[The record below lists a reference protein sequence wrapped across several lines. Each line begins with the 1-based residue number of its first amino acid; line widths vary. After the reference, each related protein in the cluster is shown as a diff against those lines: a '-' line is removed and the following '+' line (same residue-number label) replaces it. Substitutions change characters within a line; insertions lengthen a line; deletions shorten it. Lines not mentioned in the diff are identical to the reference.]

1 MAHSW
6 RAPGRWGME
15 SPPPRGPGPVVLAT
29 DVASLSVT
37 IARTESRGPRAFPA
51 RREHSVLR
59 ALRVCL
65 EARHPLRRGA
75 LTVAVVD
82 LTPGKQKHSSEM
94 DAFLAACARELGP
107 GGGRDARRVVPWD
120 ADDADDICAFV
131 ACEAHLVAVFARDDD
146 DAAADADDDDA
157 RRCPPRLLAA
167 LARARSGGAAIVA
180 VGRAAIRAV
189 GPGSGGADA
198 GEAERQTTAEDDV
211 NDARATGRGEEK
223 APPFLAPVVARVA
236 SAPSVSPRPKSSP
249 AAASRDWRR
258 LTRELFSLSH
268 RNGVC
273 HVTRSGEVIDYK
285 KNKVVG
291 LGLVPGGCAA
301 CFADGSVE
309 ALVEDAVRFERADG
323 FGVDPAVLPSPA
335 VFRRVVLRA
344 SLALFGGGVEVAAEG
359 TADGA
364 RLRPP
369 APPPRL
375 MIPTETKTLS
385 DTETLLDDADQTLV
399 SAEWWPFWSGA
410 RAAAAASVERAA
422 RLLAR
427 PSVSRVVFFTGA
439 GASAESGMPAFRETV
454 PGAAD
459 VDADGVRVGPA
470 TPLDALLPIWKTHDP
485 EKYSTLSA
493 FREDPGACWFL
504 HRRMFDQMRG
514 LRPNDAHVAIE
525 TLAGAGTPNTRTE
538 TSANENA
545 GPSLKETPGFEV
557 TVVTQNIDGLH
568 QAAAAASR
576 TSTRTIELHGSTRRV
591 ACLERC
597 GWSEDAE
604 TFLRLWDPPKSSR
617 VTGYAEKA
625 RTGAEEEEELRE
637 RHTATCKRKRARS
650 EVEVCF
656 ESSERRNGAG
666 NGSSRSNKTK
676 RTTRVP
682 ERGAFPTCGGCGVAP
697 AKPACVFFGEALP
710 DAAVK
715 AARAACA
722 RAHAVVIVGTS
733 LSVFPAADLP
743 RQARVHTPRAPI
755 VRVDACASMCA
766 STAGPDDAVITAR
779 AARAV
784 PALVRRVLELRD
796 GSRGYRVAED
806 AEGAEGGIGRPVASA
821 APRMFS

>member
-6 RAPGRWGME
+6 RAPGRWAME

-82 LTPGKQKHSSEM
+82 LTPGKHSSEM

-107 GGGRDARRVVPWD
+107 GGGRDARRVVPCD
-120 ADDADDICAFV
+120 ADDADDAAFV
-131 ACEAHLVAVFARDDD
+131 ASEAHLVAVCAR
-146 DAAADADDDDA
+146 AADNDDDA

-189 GPGSGGADA
+189 GPGSGGANA
-198 GEAERQTTAEDDV
+198 FEAERQKKKTTAEDDV
-211 NDARATGRGEEK
+211 KDARAAGREEK
-223 APPFLAPVVARVA
+223 APPFLVPVVARVA
-236 SAPSVSPRPKSSP
+236 SAPSAKRPKSSP
-249 AAASRDWRR
+249 AAAARDWRR
-258 LTRELFSLSH
+258 LTRELFGLSH

-273 HVTRSGEVIDYK
+273 HATHSGEAPFSLT

-323 FGVDPAVLPSPA
+323 FGVDPAKTLISGSSPA

-344 SLALFGGGVEVAAEG
+344 GLALFGGGVSAAESTARDREGAEG

-375 MIPTETKTLS
+375 IPT
-385 DTETLLDDADQTLV
+385 DTETLSRRHASCACLFDAETLV

-454 PGAAD
+454 PGAVD

-493 FREDPGACWFL
+493 FREDPGLCWFL
-504 HRRMFDQMRG
+504 HRRMFDQICG

-525 TLAGAGTPNTRTE
+525 TLAGAGVPDSRTE
-538 TSANENA
+538 TETKTNENA
-545 GPSLKETPGFEV
+545 YPDLKETAFEV

-604 TFLRLWDPPKSSR
+604 TFLRLWDQPATR
-617 VTGYAEKA
+617 VREKA
-625 RTGAEEEEELRE
+625 RRLGAEEEEDGE
-637 RHTATCKRKRARS
+637 RRAADGERKR
-650 EVEVCF
+650 
-656 ESSERRNGAG
+656 RRKVSNSKQTSDG
-666 NGSSRSNKTK
+666 NAAVGSSRSNARV
-676 RTTRVP
+676 RTR
-682 ERGAFPTCGGCGVAP
+682 AFPTCGGCGVAP

-743 RQARVHTPRAPI
+743 QQARVHTPRAPI
-755 VRVDACASMCA
+755 VRVDACASA
-766 STAGPDDAVITAR
+766 TSTVGPDDAVITRR

-796 GSRGYRVAED
+796 GSRGYVAED

>member
-6 RAPGRWGME
+6 RAPGRWAME

-82 LTPGKQKHSSEM
+82 LTPGKHSSEM

-107 GGGRDARRVVPWD
+107 GGGRDARRVVPCD
-120 ADDADDICAFV
+120 ADDADDAAFV
-131 ACEAHLVAVFARDDD
+131 ASEAHLVAVCAR
-146 DAAADADDDDA
+146 AADNDDDA

-189 GPGSGGADA
+189 GPGSGGANA
-198 GEAERQTTAEDDV
+198 FEAERQKKKTTAEDDV
-211 NDARATGRGEEK
+211 KDARAAGREEK
-223 APPFLAPVVARVA
+223 APPFLVPVVARVA
-236 SAPSVSPRPKSSP
+236 SAPSAKRPKSSP
-249 AAASRDWRR
+249 AAAARDWRR
-258 LTRELFSLSH
+258 LTRELFGLSH

-273 HVTRSGEVIDYK
+273 HATHSGEAPFSLT

-323 FGVDPAVLPSPA
+323 FGVDPAKTLISGSSPA

-344 SLALFGGGVEVAAEG
+344 GLALFGGGVSAAESAARDREGAEG

-375 MIPTETKTLS
+375 IPT
-385 DTETLLDDADQTLV
+385 DTETLSRRHASCACLFDAETLV

-454 PGAAD
+454 PGAVD

-493 FREDPGACWFL
+493 FREDPGLCWFL
-504 HRRMFDQMRG
+504 HRRMFDQICG

-525 TLAGAGTPNTRTE
+525 TLAGAGVPDSRTE
-538 TSANENA
+538 TETKTNENA
-545 GPSLKETPGFEV
+545 YPDLKETAFEV

-604 TFLRLWDPPKSSR
+604 TFLRLWDQPATR
-617 VTGYAEKA
+617 VREKA
-625 RTGAEEEEELRE
+625 RRLGAEEEEDGE
-637 RHTATCKRKRARS
+637 RHAADGERKR
-650 EVEVCF
+650 
-656 ESSERRNGAG
+656 RRKVSNSKQTSDG
-666 NGSSRSNKTK
+666 NAAIGSSRSNARV
-676 RTTRVP
+676 RTR
-682 ERGAFPTCGGCGVAP
+682 AFPTCGGCGVAP

-743 RQARVHTPRAPI
+743 QQARVHTPRAPI
-755 VRVDACASMCA
+755 VRVDACASA
-766 STAGPDDAVITAR
+766 TSTVGPDDAVITRR

-796 GSRGYRVAED
+796 GSRGYVAED

>member
-1 MAHSW
+1 
-6 RAPGRWGME
+6 ME

-29 DVASLSVT
+29 DVASLSLT

-82 LTPGKQKHSSEM
+82 LTPGKHSSEM

-107 GGGRDARRVVPWD
+107 GGGRDARRVVPCD
-120 ADDADDICAFV
+120 ADDADDAAFV
-131 ACEAHLVAVFARDDD
+131 ASEAHLVAVCAR
-146 DAAADADDDDA
+146 AADNDDA

-189 GPGSGGADA
+189 GPGSGGANA
-198 GEAERQTTAEDDV
+198 FEAERQTTAEEDV
-211 NDARATGRGEEK
+211 KDARAAGREEK
-223 APPFLAPVVARVA
+223 APPFLVPVVARVA
-236 SAPSVSPRPKSSP
+236 SAPSAKRPKSSP
-249 AAASRDWRR
+249 AAAARDWRR
-258 LTRELFSLSH
+258 LTRELFGLSH

-273 HVTRSGEVIDYK
+273 HATHSGEAPFSLT

-323 FGVDPAVLPSPA
+323 FGVDPAKTLISGSSPA

-344 SLALFGGGVEVAAEG
+344 GLALFGGGVSAAESTARDREGAEG

-375 MIPTETKTLS
+375 IPT
-385 DTETLLDDADQTLV
+385 DTETLSRRHASCACLFDAETLV

-454 PGAAD
+454 PGAVD

-493 FREDPGACWFL
+493 FREDPGLCWFL
-504 HRRMFDQMRG
+504 HRRMFDQICG

-525 TLAGAGTPNTRTE
+525 TLAGAGVPDSRTE
-538 TSANENA
+538 TETKTNENA
-545 GPSLKETPGFEV
+545 YPDLKETAFEV

-604 TFLRLWDPPKSSR
+604 TFLRLWDQPATR
-617 VTGYAEKA
+617 VREKA
-625 RTGAEEEEELRE
+625 RRLGAEEEEDGE
-637 RHTATCKRKRARS
+637 RHAADGERKR
-650 EVEVCF
+650 
-656 ESSERRNGAG
+656 RRKVSNSKQTSDG
-666 NGSSRSNKTK
+666 NAAVGSSRSNARV
-676 RTTRVP
+676 RTR
-682 ERGAFPTCGGCGVAP
+682 AFPTCGGCGVAP

-743 RQARVHTPRAPI
+743 QQARVHTPRAPI
-755 VRVDACASMCA
+755 VRVDACASA
-766 STAGPDDAVITAR
+766 TSTVGPDDAVITRR

-796 GSRGYRVAED
+796 GSRGYVAED

>member
-6 RAPGRWGME
+6 RAPGRWAME

-82 LTPGKQKHSSEM
+82 LTPGKHSSEM

-107 GGGRDARRVVPWD
+107 GGGRDARRVVPCD
-120 ADDADDICAFV
+120 ADDADDAAFV
-131 ACEAHLVAVFARDDD
+131 ASEAHLVAVCAR
-146 DAAADADDDDA
+146 AADNDDDA

-189 GPGSGGADA
+189 GPGSGGANA
-198 GEAERQTTAEDDV
+198 FEAERQKKKTTAEDDV
-211 NDARATGRGEEK
+211 KDARAAGREEK
-223 APPFLAPVVARVA
+223 APPFLVPVVARVA
-236 SAPSVSPRPKSSP
+236 SAPSAKRPKSSP
-249 AAASRDWRR
+249 AAAARDWRR
-258 LTRELFSLSH
+258 LTRELFGLSH

-273 HVTRSGEVIDYK
+273 HATHSGEAPFSLT

-323 FGVDPAVLPSPA
+323 FGVDPAKTLISGSSPA

-344 SLALFGGGVEVAAEG
+344 GLALFGGGVSAAESTARDREGAEG

-375 MIPTETKTLS
+375 IPT
-385 DTETLLDDADQTLV
+385 DTETLSRRHASCACLFDAETLV

-454 PGAAD
+454 PGAVD

-493 FREDPGACWFL
+493 FREDPGLCWFL
-504 HRRMFDQMRG
+504 HRRMFDQICG

-525 TLAGAGTPNTRTE
+525 TLAGAGVPDSRTE
-538 TSANENA
+538 TETKTNENA
-545 GPSLKETPGFEV
+545 YPDLKETAFEV

-604 TFLRLWDPPKSSR
+604 TFLRLWDQPATR
-617 VTGYAEKA
+617 VREKA
-625 RTGAEEEEELRE
+625 RRLGAEEEEDGE
-637 RHTATCKRKRARS
+637 RHAADGERKR
-650 EVEVCF
+650 
-656 ESSERRNGAG
+656 RRKVSNSKQTSDG
-666 NGSSRSNKTK
+666 NAAIGSSRSNARV
-676 RTTRVP
+676 RTR
-682 ERGAFPTCGGCGVAP
+682 AFPTCGGCGVAP

-743 RQARVHTPRAPI
+743 QQARVHTPRAPI
-755 VRVDACASMCA
+755 VRVDACASA
-766 STAGPDDAVITAR
+766 TSTVGPDDAVITRR

-796 GSRGYRVAED
+796 GSRGYVAED

>member
-1 MAHSW
+1 
-6 RAPGRWGME
+6 ME

-82 LTPGKQKHSSEM
+82 LTPGKHSSEM

-107 GGGRDARRVVPWD
+107 GGGRDARRVVPCD
-120 ADDADDICAFV
+120 ADDADDAAFV
-131 ACEAHLVAVFARDDD
+131 ACEAHLVAVFAREKN
-146 DAAADADDDDA
+146 ADADDDDDA

-211 NDARATGRGEEK
+211 KDARATGRGEEK
-223 APPFLAPVVARVA
+223 APPFLVPVVARVA
-236 SAPSVSPRPKSSP
+236 SAPSAERPKSSP
-249 AAASRDWRR
+249 AATARDWRR

-273 HVTRSGEVIDYK
+273 HVTRSGEAPFSLTTTGYK

-323 FGVDPAVLPSPA
+323 FGVDPAKTPVSGSSPA

-344 SLALFGGGVEVAAEG
+344 SLALFGGGVSAVSAAEG

-375 MIPTETKTLS
+375 IPT
-385 DTETLLDDADQTLV
+385 DTETLSRRHASCACLFDAETLV

-410 RAAAAASVERAA
+410 RAAAAAAVERAV

-525 TLAGAGTPNTRTE
+525 TLAGAGVPNTRTE

-545 GPSLKETPGFEV
+545 SSLKETGFEV

-568 QAAAAASR
+568 QTAAAASR

-604 TFLRLWDPPKSSR
+604 TFLRLWAPPATR
-617 VTGYAEKA
+617 ATVQEKA
-625 RTGAEEEEELRE
+625 RTGAEEEEEGE
-637 RHTATCKRKRARS
+637 RHTDGKRKRRS
-650 EVEVCF
+650 EEVCF
-656 ESSERRNGAG
+656 ESSDG
-666 NGSSRSNKTK
+666 NGVVLGGSRSNKKK

-682 ERGAFPTCGGCGVAP
+682 GAFPTCGGCGVAP

-755 VRVDACASMCA
+755 VRVDACASA
-766 STAGPDDAVITAR
+766 TSTVGPDDAVITRR

-796 GSRGYRVAED
+796 GSRGYVAED

>member
-6 RAPGRWGME
+6 RAPGRWAME

-51 RREHSVLR
+51 GRRHSVLR

-82 LTPGKQKHSSEM
+82 LTPGKHSSEM

-107 GGGRDARRVVPWD
+107 GGGRDARRVVPCD
-120 ADDADDICAFV
+120 ADDADDAAFV
-131 ACEAHLVAVFARDDD
+131 ASEAHLVAVCAR
-146 DAAADADDDDA
+146 AADDDDDA

-189 GPGSGGADA
+189 GPGSGGANA
-198 GEAERQTTAEDDV
+198 FEAERQTTAEDDV
-211 NDARATGRGEEK
+211 KDARAAGREEK
-223 APPFLAPVVARVA
+223 APPFLVPVVARVA
-236 SAPSVSPRPKSSP
+236 SAPSAKRPKSSP
-249 AAASRDWRR
+249 AAAARDWRR
-258 LTRELFSLSH
+258 LTRELFGLSH

-273 HVTRSGEVIDYK
+273 HVTHSGEAPFSLT

-323 FGVDPAVLPSPA
+323 FGVDPAKTLISGSSPA

-344 SLALFGGGVEVAAEG
+344 GLALFGGGVSAAESTARDREGAEG

-375 MIPTETKTLS
+375 IPT
-385 DTETLLDDADQTLV
+385 DTETLSRRHASCACLFDAETLV

-454 PGAAD
+454 PGAVD

-493 FREDPGACWFL
+493 FREDPGLCWFL
-504 HRRMFDQMRG
+504 HRRMFDQICG

-525 TLAGAGTPNTRTE
+525 TLAGAGVPDSRTE
-538 TSANENA
+538 TETKTNENA
-545 GPSLKETPGFEV
+545 YPDLKETAFEV

-604 TFLRLWDPPKSSR
+604 TFLRLWDQPATR
-617 VTGYAEKA
+617 VREKA
-625 RTGAEEEEELRE
+625 RRLGAEEEEDGE
-637 RHTATCKRKRARS
+637 RRAADGERKR
-650 EVEVCF
+650 
-656 ESSERRNGAG
+656 RRKVSNSKQTSDG
-666 NGSSRSNKTK
+666 NAAVGSSRSNARV
-676 RTTRVP
+676 RTR
-682 ERGAFPTCGGCGVAP
+682 AFPTCGGCGVAP

-743 RQARVHTPRAPI
+743 QQARVHTPRAPI
-755 VRVDACASMCA
+755 VRVDACASA
-766 STAGPDDAVITAR
+766 TSTVGPDDAVITRR

-796 GSRGYRVAED
+796 GSRGYVAED

>member
-1 MAHSW
+1 
-6 RAPGRWGME
+6 
-15 SPPPRGPGPVVLAT
+15 
-29 DVASLSVT
+29 
-37 IARTESRGPRAFPA
+37 
-51 RREHSVLR
+51 
-59 ALRVCL
+59 
-65 EARHPLRRGA
+65 
-75 LTVAVVD
+75 
-82 LTPGKQKHSSEM
+82 
-94 DAFLAACARELGP
+94 
-107 GGGRDARRVVPWD
+107 
-120 ADDADDICAFV
+120 
-131 ACEAHLVAVFARDDD
+131 
-146 DAAADADDDDA
+146 
-157 RRCPPRLLAA
+157 
-167 LARARSGGAAIVA
+167 
-180 VGRAAIRAV
+180 
-189 GPGSGGADA
+189 
-198 GEAERQTTAEDDV
+198 
-211 NDARATGRGEEK
+211 
-223 APPFLAPVVARVA
+223 
-236 SAPSVSPRPKSSP
+236 
-249 AAASRDWRR
+249 
-258 LTRELFSLSH
+258 
-268 RNGVC
+268 
-273 HVTRSGEVIDYK
+273 
-285 KNKVVG
+285 
-291 LGLVPGGCAA
+291 
-301 CFADGSVE
+301 VE

-323 FGVDPAVLPSPA
+323 FGVDPAKTPVSGSSPA

-344 SLALFGGGVEVAAEG
+344 SLALFGGGVSAVSAAEG

-375 MIPTETKTLS
+375 IPTETETLS
-385 DTETLLDDADQTLV
+385 DTETLLDAETLV

-410 RAAAAASVERAA
+410 RAAAAAAVERAA

-525 TLAGAGTPNTRTE
+525 TLAGAGVPNTRTE

-545 GPSLKETPGFEV
+545 SSLKETGFEV

-568 QAAAAASR
+568 QTAAAASR

-604 TFLRLWDPPKSSR
+604 TFLRLWDPPATR
-617 VTGYAEKA
+617 VTVREKA
-625 RTGAEEEEELRE
+625 RTGAEEEEEGE
-637 RHTATCKRKRARS
+637 RHTDGKRKRRS
-650 EVEVCF
+650 EEVCF
-656 ESSERRNGAG
+656 ESSDGNGVV
-666 NGSSRSNKTK
+666 GSSRSNKKK
-676 RTTRVP
+676 RTTTRVP
-682 ERGAFPTCGGCGVAP
+682 GAFPTCGGCGVAP

-733 LSVFPAADLP
+733 LSVFSGGGPAPAG
-743 RQARVHTPRAPI
+743 ARAHAQGASI
-755 VRVDACASMCA
+755 ARVDARASA
-766 STAGPDDAVITAR
+766 TSAVGPDDAVIAGGA

-784 PALVRRVLELRD
+784 PALARRVPELRD
-796 GSRGYRVAED
+796 GSRGYVAED
-806 AEGAEGGIGRPVASA
+806 AEGARRAVSVDRGRAR
-821 APRMFS
+821 PRGRFRDETLLQM

>member
-1 MAHSW
+1 
-6 RAPGRWGME
+6 ME

-82 LTPGKQKHSSEM
+82 LTPGKHSSEM

-107 GGGRDARRVVPWD
+107 GGGRDARRVVPCD
-120 ADDADDICAFV
+120 ADDADDAAFV
-131 ACEAHLVAVFARDDD
+131 ACEAHLVAVFAREKN
-146 DAAADADDDDA
+146 ADADDDDDA

-211 NDARATGRGEEK
+211 KDARATGRGEEK
-223 APPFLAPVVARVA
+223 APPFLVPVVARVA
-236 SAPSVSPRPKSSP
+236 SAPSAERPKSSP
-249 AAASRDWRR
+249 AATARDWRR

-273 HVTRSGEVIDYK
+273 HVTRSGEAPFSLTTTGYK

-323 FGVDPAVLPSPA
+323 FGVDPAKTPVSGSSPA

-344 SLALFGGGVEVAAEG
+344 SLALFGGGVSAVSAAEG

-375 MIPTETKTLS
+375 IPTETETLS
-385 DTETLLDDADQTLV
+385 DTETLLDAETLV

-410 RAAAAASVERAA
+410 RAAAAAAVERAV

-525 TLAGAGTPNTRTE
+525 TLAGAGVPNTRTE

-545 GPSLKETPGFEV
+545 SSLKETGFEV

-568 QAAAAASR
+568 QTAAAASR

-604 TFLRLWDPPKSSR
+604 TCLRLWDPPATR
-617 VTGYAEKA
+617 VTVREKA
-625 RTGAEEEEELRE
+625 RTGAEEEEEGE
-637 RHTATCKRKRARS
+637 RHTDGKRKRRS
-650 EVEVCF
+650 EEVCF
-656 ESSERRNGAG
+656 ESSDG
-666 NGSSRSNKTK
+666 NGVVLGGSRSNKKK

-682 ERGAFPTCGGCGVAP
+682 GAFPTCGGCGVAP

-755 VRVDACASMCA
+755 VRVDACASA
-766 STAGPDDAVITAR
+766 TSTVGPDDAVITRR

-796 GSRGYRVAED
+796 GSRGYVAED
-806 AEGAEGGIGRPVASA
+806 AEGAEGGIGRPVACA

>member
-1 MAHSW
+1 M
-6 RAPGRWGME
+6 
-15 SPPPRGPGPVVLAT
+15 
-29 DVASLSVT
+29 
-37 IARTESRGPRAFPA
+37 
-51 RREHSVLR
+51 
-59 ALRVCL
+59 
-65 EARHPLRRGA
+65 
-75 LTVAVVD
+75 
-82 LTPGKQKHSSEM
+82 
-94 DAFLAACARELGP
+94 
-107 GGGRDARRVVPWD
+107 
-120 ADDADDICAFV
+120 
-131 ACEAHLVAVFARDDD
+131 
-146 DAAADADDDDA
+146 
-157 RRCPPRLLAA
+157 
-167 LARARSGGAAIVA
+167 
-180 VGRAAIRAV
+180 
-189 GPGSGGADA
+189 
-198 GEAERQTTAEDDV
+198 
-211 NDARATGRGEEK
+211 
-223 APPFLAPVVARVA
+223 PVVARVA
-236 SAPSVSPRPKSSP
+236 SAPSAERPKSSP

-273 HVTRSGEVIDYK
+273 HVTRSGEAPFSLTTIGYK

-323 FGVDPAVLPSPA
+323 YGVDPAKTLVPGSSPA

-344 SLALFGGGVEVAAEG
+344 SLALFGGGVSAVSAAEG

-375 MIPTETKTLS
+375 IPTETETLS
-385 DTETLLDDADQTLV
+385 DTETLLDAETLV

-410 RAAAAASVERAA
+410 RAAAAAAVERAA

-525 TLAGAGTPNTRTE
+525 TLAGAGVPNTRTE

-545 GPSLKETPGFEV
+545 SSLKETGFEV

-568 QAAAAASR
+568 QTAAAASR

-591 ACLERC
+591 ACLDQC

-604 TFLRLWDPPKSSR
+604 TFLRLWDPPATCATVR
-617 VTGYAEKA
+617 EKA
-625 RTGAEEEEELRE
+625 RTGAEEEEEGE
-637 RHTATCKRKRARS
+637 RHTDGKRKRRS
-650 EVEVCF
+650 EEVCF
-656 ESSERRNGAG
+656 ESSDGNGVV
-666 NGSSRSNKTK
+666 GSSRSNKKK

-682 ERGAFPTCGGCGVAP
+682 GAFPTCGGCGVAP

-755 VRVDACASMCA
+755 VRVDACASA
-766 STAGPDDAVITAR
+766 TSTVGPDDAVITRR

-796 GSRGYRVAED
+796 GSRGYVAED

>member
-1 MAHSW
+1 
-6 RAPGRWGME
+6 ME

-82 LTPGKQKHSSEM
+82 LTPGKHSSEM

-107 GGGRDARRVVPWD
+107 GGGRDARRVVPCD
-120 ADDADDICAFV
+120 ADDADDAAFV
-131 ACEAHLVAVFARDDD
+131 ASEAHLVAVCAR
-146 DAAADADDDDA
+146 AADDDDDA

-189 GPGSGGADA
+189 GPGSGGANA
-198 GEAERQTTAEDDV
+198 FEAERQKKKTTAEDDV
-211 NDARATGRGEEK
+211 KDARAAGREEK
-223 APPFLAPVVARVA
+223 APPFLVPVVARVA
-236 SAPSVSPRPKSSP
+236 SAPSAKRPKSSP
-249 AAASRDWRR
+249 AAAARDWRR
-258 LTRELFSLSH
+258 LTRELFGLSH

-273 HVTRSGEVIDYK
+273 HATHSGEAPFSLT

-323 FGVDPAVLPSPA
+323 FGVDPAKTLISGSSPA

-344 SLALFGGGVEVAAEG
+344 GLALFGGGVSAAESAARDREGAEG

-375 MIPTETKTLS
+375 IPT
-385 DTETLLDDADQTLV
+385 DTETLSRRHASCACLFDAETLV

-454 PGAAD
+454 PGAVD

-493 FREDPGACWFL
+493 FREDPGLCWFL
-504 HRRMFDQMRG
+504 HRRMFDQICG

-525 TLAGAGTPNTRTE
+525 TLAGAGVPDSRTE
-538 TSANENA
+538 TETKTNENA
-545 GPSLKETPGFEV
+545 YPDLKETAFEV

-604 TFLRLWDPPKSSR
+604 TFLRLWDQPATR
-617 VTGYAEKA
+617 VREKA
-625 RTGAEEEEELRE
+625 RRLGAEEEEDGE
-637 RHTATCKRKRARS
+637 RHAADGERKR
-650 EVEVCF
+650 
-656 ESSERRNGAG
+656 RRKVSNSKQTSDG
-666 NGSSRSNKTK
+666 NAAVGSSRSNARV
-676 RTTRVP
+676 RTR
-682 ERGAFPTCGGCGVAP
+682 AFPTCGGCGVAP

-743 RQARVHTPRAPI
+743 QQARVHTPRAPI
-755 VRVDACASMCA
+755 VRVDACASA
-766 STAGPDDAVITAR
+766 TSTVGPDDAVITRR

-796 GSRGYRVAED
+796 GSRGYVAED

>member
-6 RAPGRWGME
+6 RAPGRWAME

-82 LTPGKQKHSSEM
+82 LTPGKHSSEM

-107 GGGRDARRVVPWD
+107 GGGRDARRVVPCD
-120 ADDADDICAFV
+120 ADDADDAAFV
-131 ACEAHLVAVFARDDD
+131 ASEAHLVAVCAR
-146 DAAADADDDDA
+146 AADDDDDA

-189 GPGSGGADA
+189 GPGSGGANA
-198 GEAERQTTAEDDV
+198 FEAERQKKKTTAEDDV
-211 NDARATGRGEEK
+211 KDARAAGREEK
-223 APPFLAPVVARVA
+223 APPFLVPVVARVA
-236 SAPSVSPRPKSSP
+236 SAPSAKRPKSSP
-249 AAASRDWRR
+249 AAAARDWRR
-258 LTRELFSLSH
+258 LTRELFGLSH

-273 HVTRSGEVIDYK
+273 HATHSGEAPFSLT

-323 FGVDPAVLPSPA
+323 FGVDPAKTLISGSSPA

-344 SLALFGGGVEVAAEG
+344 GLALFGGGVSAAESAARDREGAEG

-375 MIPTETKTLS
+375 IPT
-385 DTETLLDDADQTLV
+385 DTETLSRRHASCACLFDAETLV

-454 PGAAD
+454 PGAVD

-493 FREDPGACWFL
+493 FREDPGLCWFL
-504 HRRMFDQMRG
+504 HRRMFDQICG

-525 TLAGAGTPNTRTE
+525 TLAGAGVPDSRTE
-538 TSANENA
+538 TETKTNENA
-545 GPSLKETPGFEV
+545 YPDLKETAFEV

-604 TFLRLWDPPKSSR
+604 TFLRLWDQPATR
-617 VTGYAEKA
+617 VREKA
-625 RTGAEEEEELRE
+625 RRLGAEEEEDGE
-637 RHTATCKRKRARS
+637 RHAADGERKR
-650 EVEVCF
+650 
-656 ESSERRNGAG
+656 RRKVSNSKQTSDG
-666 NGSSRSNKTK
+666 NAAVGSSRSNARV
-676 RTTRVP
+676 RTR
-682 ERGAFPTCGGCGVAP
+682 AFPTCGGCGVAP

-743 RQARVHTPRAPI
+743 QQARVHTPRAPI
-755 VRVDACASMCA
+755 VRVDACASA
-766 STAGPDDAVITAR
+766 TSTVGPDDAVITRR

-796 GSRGYRVAED
+796 GSRGYVAED